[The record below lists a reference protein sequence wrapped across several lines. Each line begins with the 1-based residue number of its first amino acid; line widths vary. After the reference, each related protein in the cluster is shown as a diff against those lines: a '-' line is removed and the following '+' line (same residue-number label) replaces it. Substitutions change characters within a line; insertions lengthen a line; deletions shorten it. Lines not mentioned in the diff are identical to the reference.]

1 MTELKTIFTLS
12 AGAAARA
19 IRRIVEADRDHLV
32 VLDEDFFAGTFRET
46 FVWKGRELPILP
58 YSCKLFRID
67 ENRRL
72 VFNADGDNEPD
83 VDGATYCPD
92 KIGDIDLAPGY
103 ISHDK
108 LYDEMKRMA
117 ESPEWKAAGWT
128 EPAVRRLA
136 DIVLGKMVERE
147 EQREKPERRP
157 WISRVVYGACR
168 AFGGL
173 YHRLSRCFGAAV
185 VALALAL
192 GAAGCAGCAAIPDD
206 VFDPSDE
213 IPVYHVIQRTN
224 AAPAAAVA
232 EEVPEE

>member
-19 IRRIVEADRDHLV
+19 IRRLVEADRDHLV

-147 EQREKPERRP
+147 ERREKPERRP
-157 WISRVVYGACR
+157 WISRLMYGAVR
-168 AFGGL
+168 ACGGL
-173 YHRLSRCFGAAV
+173 YHRLAKLFGAIV
-185 VALALAL
+185 LALAL
-192 GAAGCAGCAAIPDD
+192 GAAGCSGCAALPDG

-213 IPVYHVIQRTN
+213 EPVYHVIPRGGT
-224 AAPAAAVA
+224 PAAAEPEVA
-232 EEVPEE
+232 P